1 MDTVHKKKKRLIIR
15 TVILSVLVLT
25 LIGVLYVNFSSEQ
38 PVVAEG
44 DEAPNFKLKR
54 LDVEGE
60 TIELKDLEGKGV
72 MLNFWATYCEP
83 CKEEMPYMNE
93 LYQEYKDKGIEIVA
107 ISVDSNEFVIN
118 NFYNKLGLSFPSV
131 HDKKGTVME
140 AYDIVP
146 LPTSFFVNPDGTI
159 ERVVKGALTLER
171 LEGYLQEI
179 LPTN

>member
-1 MDTVHKKKKRLIIR
+1 MHKKKKRLIIR

-25 LIGVLYVNFSSEQ
+25 LIGVLYVNFSKER

-54 LDVEGE
+54 LDAEGE

-83 CKEEMPYMNE
+83 CKEEMPYMDE
-93 LYQEYKDKGIEIVA
+93 LYKEYKDKGIEIVA

-118 NFYNKLGLSFPSV
+118 NFYNKLGLTFPSV
-131 HDKKGTVME
+131 HDKNGTVME

-179 LPTN
+179 QPTS